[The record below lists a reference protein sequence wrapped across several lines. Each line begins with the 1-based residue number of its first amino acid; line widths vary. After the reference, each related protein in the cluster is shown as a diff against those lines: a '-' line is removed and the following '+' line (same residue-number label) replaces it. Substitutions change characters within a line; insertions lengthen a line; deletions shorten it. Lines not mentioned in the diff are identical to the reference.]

1 MTNRI
6 QLHLVRKRSFAGQK
20 TLALDVAVNHDDRRC
35 IVIQITDNHRHRVK
49 SSDFTSALSPV
60 TGDNLITAF
69 FPWTDNR
76 RNKNAVFPD
85 ALSRIQHAFIVL
97 HLEGMILKRMKVCK
111 RNLHNFLTLS
121 ICPAFFRRE
130 DFIVR
135 SQT

>member
-76 RNKNAVFPD
+76 RNKNSVFPD
-85 ALSRIQHAFIVL
+85 ALSRICHSLIVL
-97 HLEGMILKRMKVCK
+97 HLEGMISERMELRKWNL
-111 RNLHNFLTLS
+111 RNLLAPLIHSAFL
-121 ICPAFFRRE
+121 CRE

-135 SQT
+135 GQT

>member
-49 SSDFTSALSPV
+49 SGNFTSALSPV

-76 RNKNAVFPD
+76 RNKNSVFPD
-85 ALSRIQHAFIVL
+85 ALSRIQHSLIVL
-97 HLEGMILKRMKVCK
+97 HLEGMISERMKLNK
-111 RNLHNFLTLS
+111 RYFCHLLAS
-121 ICPAFFRRE
+121 IICPTFFRGE
-130 DFIVR
+130 DVIVR